1 MSKKIF
7 SKAVLVLLLI
17 AFVSV
22 IATGCSSKFN
32 NEVQDD
38 NQSGSGS
45 ENTEETSPSPSI
57 SPSPSPSAAGGNNQ
71 ENKGSVKHPK
81 VQIEMED
88 GGKMVLELYPEYA
101 PETVKNFIDLTE
113 KGFYD
118 GLTFHRIV
126 KDFMIQGGDP
136 DGDGVGGSDK
146 AIKGEFASNGFTQNT
161 LKHTKGVISMARTND
176 PNSATSQFFIVHGDA
191 TFLDGNYAGFGK
203 LTEGED
209 ILDKIANTPVGPNA
223 YGTEVSVPKTTVKMK
238 KVTVLEK

>member
-1 MSKKIF
+1 MKRKLF
-7 SKAVLVLLLI
+7 SKAVSVLLMI

-22 IATGCSSKFN
+22 IASGCGSKLKN
-32 NEVQDD
+32 NEDE
-38 NQSGSGS
+38 SGSGS
-45 ENTEETSPSPSI
+45 EGKVES
-57 SPSPSPSAAGGNNQ
+57 SPSAASESSP
-71 ENKGSVKHPK
+71 ENKSNVKHPK

-101 PETVKNFIDLTE
+101 PETVANFVQLTE
-113 KGFYD
+113 NGFYD

-126 KDFMIQGGDP
+126 KGFMIQGGDP

-146 AIKGEFASNGFTQNT
+146 AIKGEFSSNGFSQNT

-191 TFLDGNYAGFGK
+191 SSLDGEYAAFGK
-203 LTEGED
+203 LIEGEAT
-209 ILDKIANTPVGPNA
+209 LDKIADTPVGLNSRGEMSAPQ
-223 YGTEVSVPKTTVKMK
+223 KKVKMK